1 MLRLKK
7 QKEERAAGT
16 ISQKPKYAFR
26 HRLFAFP
33 IPKPPTITNPLQSAL
48 AAECASGATT
58 DASSTDSGMDVEDEG
73 GEKKK
78 GVSLL
83 GGIGG
88 KKLEKKAIAGGK
100 KVSLHHSP
108 LRHPNHH

>member
-1 MLRLKK
+1 
-7 QKEERAAGT
+7 
-16 ISQKPKYAFR
+16 
-26 HRLFAFP
+26 
-33 IPKPPTITNPLQSAL
+33 
-48 AAECASGATT
+48 
-58 DASSTDSGMDVEDEG
+58 MDVEDEG

-88 KKLEKKAIAGGK
+88 KKLEKKASAGGK